1 MVRMVQTP
9 LFKARSKH
17 MMLPY
22 YSNSSLSVPN
32 TGLAVS
38 YVYSANGLYD
48 PDVSGTGTQPT
59 GFDQMMV
66 FYEQYTVYQATII
79 VTFRNFS
86 TAIAPVVFIAARA
99 DTPNI
104 SVVEQVMSTGNTI
117 STTLMPAN
125 INGSLKELKM
135 TVRVASFLGF
145 DDLQDSNV
153 ARGDIA
159 SNPTEGVFFHVGAF
173 YNETAAAGTVTFQAR
188 IVYDAVFSEARVI
201 TPSLREGFK
210 RLVLTAS
217 DEERKQPLPVKPPA
231 TWF

>member
-1 MVRMVQTP
+1 MTETP
-9 LFKARSKH
+9 LFKARTKH

-22 YSNSSLSVPN
+22 YSNSSLSVPS

-48 PDVSGTGTQPT
+48 PDISGTGTQPT

-66 FYEQYTVYQATII
+66 FYEQYTVFQATIV

-86 TAIAPVVFIAARA
+86 ASIAPVVFLAVRA

-104 SVVEQVMSTGNTI
+104 SSVEQVMSTGNTI
-117 STTLMPAN
+117 STTLLPAN
-125 INGSLKELKM
+125 TAGSLKELRM

-145 DDLQDSNV
+145 DDLMDSNV

-159 SNPTEGVFFHVGAF
+159 SNPAEGVFFHVGAF
-173 YNETAAAGTVTFQAR
+173 YNEALVAGIVQFQTR
-188 IVYDAVFSEARVI
+188 ITYDAVFSEARVI
-201 TPSLREGFK
+201 TPSLRAGFK
-210 RLVLTAS
+210 NLILSATS
-217 DEERKQPLPVKPPA
+217 EEKQSLPPKPPA
-231 TWF
+231 GWF